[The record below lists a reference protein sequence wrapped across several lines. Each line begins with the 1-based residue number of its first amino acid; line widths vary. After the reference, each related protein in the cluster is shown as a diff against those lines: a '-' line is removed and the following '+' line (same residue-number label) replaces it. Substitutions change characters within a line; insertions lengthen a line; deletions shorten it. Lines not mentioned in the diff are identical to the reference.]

1 MVSETHGTT
10 GLRAYSIAKSFNKHF
25 KSAGALNAGN
35 VSQGLERER
44 LKGADVTVGANTNEG
59 AAKYYLT
66 ETGILMAKQLAKAD
80 AAA

>member
-1 MVSETHGTT
+1 
-10 GLRAYSIAKSFNKHF
+10 
-25 KSAGALNAGN
+25 
-35 VSQGLERER
+35 LERER